1 MKTILRIF
9 FFLGAI
15 LIPALNLWAGEVALK
30 KATFIPQWVPQ
41 AQFAGYYVALEKG
54 IYKRH
59 GIDLTILT
67 GGPGRASADLLRDRK
82 ADFAT
87 IWLSTG
93 IQMRSEGIKVLN
105 IAQMMQR
112 SALMLVAKKKSG
124 IRSPRDMNGKKV
136 GLWGSDFQIQ
146 PKAFFK
152 KFNLDVKIIRQ
163 AFTVNLFLRDGVD
176 VASAMW
182 YNEYDTIINAGINK
196 EELTEF
202 KFGDLKY
209 GLNFPEDGIYTLE
222 ETFERDPALCKA
234 FVRASIEGWK
244 YAFENPKAALAIVL
258 KNLQKEHLPAQRV
271 HQRWMLEKMKELI
284 IPQGNLTTFG
294 RLHPADF
301 VLVVDVLKD
310 NGLIEDPPR
319 YGDFYRRCYGND

>member
-1 MKTILRIF
+1 M
-9 FFLGAI
+9 FLGAI

-30 KATFIPQWVPQ
+30 KATFIPQWGPQ

-67 GGPGRASADLLRDRK
+67 GGPGRPSADLLRDK
-82 ADFAT
+82 EADFAT

-105 IAQMMQR
+105 IAQMLQR
-112 SALMLVAKKKSG
+112 SALMLVTKKRNG
-124 IRSPRDMNGKKV
+124 IKHPRDMNKKKI
-136 GLWGSDFQIQ
+136 GLWGMDFQVQ

-152 KFNLDVKIIRQ
+152 KYNLDVKIIRQ
-163 AFTVNLFLRDGVD
+163 SYSVILFLRDGVD

-182 YNEYDTIINAGINK
+182 YNEYHTILNAGIN
-196 EELTEF
+196 ENELVPF
-202 KFGDLKY
+202 FFHDH

-222 ETFERDPALCKA
+222 DTFVKDPELCKA

-244 YAFENPKAALAIVL
+244 YAFENPKEALDIVL

-271 HQRWMLEKMKELI
+271 HQKWMLDKMKKLTT
-284 IPQGNLTTFG
+284 PQGNLTSIG
-294 RLHPADF
+294 KLHPADF
-301 VLVVDVLKD
+301 VLVVKVLKD
-310 NGLIEDPPR
+310 NRLIENPPR

>member
-105 IAQMMQR
+105 IAQMVQR
-112 SALMLVAKKKSG
+112 SALMLVTKKKSG
-124 IRSPRDMNGKKV
+124 IRQPIDMNKKKI
-136 GLWGSDFQIQ
+136 GLWGKEFQVQ

-152 KFNLDVKIIRQ
+152 KYNLDVKIIRQ
-163 AFTVNLFLRDGVD
+163 SYSVNLFLRDGVD

-182 YNEYDTIINAGINK
+182 YNEYHTILNAGIN
-196 EELTEF
+196 ENELVPF
-202 KFGDLKY
+202 FFHDH

-222 ETFERDPALCKA
+222 DTFVKDPELCKA

-244 YAFENPKAALAIVL
+244 YAFVNPEEALAIVL

-271 HQRWMLEKMKELI
+271 HQTWMLDKMKKLTT
-284 IPQGNLTTFG
+284 PHGNLTSIG
-294 RLHPADF
+294 KLYPADF
-301 VLVVDVLKD
+301 VLVVDVLKN
-310 NGLIEDPPR
+310 NGLIENPPR
-319 YGDFYRRCYGND
+319 YGDFYRRCYWND